1 MEVYVIGKS
10 GLTMLDLKQIEL
22 FYPENLKPFK
32 RNILRE
38 YLQYKILEIIYDSTF
53 GEKLVFMGGTASRIV
68 HENTRFSE
76 DLDFDGRDLSPK
88 EFEQLTKL
96 VQKKLEGEGY
106 PVEIRN
112 VIRTAFTCNIKIP
125 GLLFDYHLTGHRAEK
140 ILIKI
145 NTEPQH
151 FDYQPEKMILNK
163 FDVFTRINVVP
174 VDILLAQ
181 KIYAIFGRRRTV
193 GRDFY
198 DMEFLLGKTR
208 PNMDYLRLKIKIKD
222 KADLKKRLLEKCQKL
237 DFKKLAQDLEQFL
250 FVPTDSKKVLYF
262 YEYIKEIDF

>member
-1 MEVYVIGKS
+1 
-10 GLTMLDLKQIEL
+10 
-22 FYPENLKPFK
+22 
-32 RNILRE
+32 
-38 YLQYKILEIIYDSTF
+38 
-53 GEKLVFMGGTASRIV
+53 MGDTVSRIV

-76 DLDFDGRDLSPK
+76 DLDFDGRDLSLK
-88 EFEQLTKL
+88 GFEQLTKL
-96 VQKKLEGEGY
+96 VQKKLEREGY

-112 VIRTAFTCNIKIP
+112 VIRAAFTCNIKIP
-125 GLLFDYHLTGHRAEK
+125 GLLFDYHLTGHKAEK

-174 VDILLAQ
+174 VGILLAQ

-198 DMEFLLGKTR
+198 DMVFLLGKTR
-208 PNMDYLRLKIKIKD
+208 PNMDYLRVKLGVKD
-222 KADLKKRLLEKCQKL
+222 TADLKNRLFLECKKL
-237 DFKKLAQDLEQFL
+237 DFAQLAREVEPFL
-250 FVPTDSKKVLYF
+250 FTPSDSKKVLHF
-262 YEYIKEIDF
+262 CEHVKGLKF